1 MSDVYDLRALPLF
14 AECDDPELDLVAR
27 LLTPI
32 DASPGR
38 ILMVQDG
45 LARQFV
51 IVESGEVEV
60 VHHQPDGTDHVVTLG
75 PDSWVGEVGL
85 INHVPC
91 TAAVSTR
98 HGARVHVAGVDDP
111 HFFQTDDLERALA
124 GRPDGAFSL
133 LLSHSSLLHPRAE
146 AAGVRLMLSGHT
158 HGGQFCLPGGLS
170 LLNNTR
176 SPRRLL
182 KGAWRHGN
190 LHGYTSRGI
199 GCTGLPLRFNC
210 PPELVVHI
218 LEPA

>member
-98 HGARVHVAGVDDP
+98 HGARVHVAGAAEFRQLLDIASVARHLKASADNRMAENDLVD
-111 HFFQTDDLERALA
+111 A
-124 GRPDGAFSL
+124 G
-133 LLSHSSLLHPRAE
+133 
-146 AAGVRLMLSGHT
+146 
-158 HGGQFCLPGGLS
+158 
-170 LLNNTR
+170 
-176 SPRRLL
+176 
-182 KGAWRHGN
+182 
-190 LHGYTSRGI
+190 
-199 GCTGLPLRFNC
+199 
-210 PPELVVHI
+210 
-218 LEPA
+218 

>member
-91 TAAVSTR
+91 TATVSTR
-98 HGARVHVAGVDDP
+98 HGARVHVVVHQHQGRSVGLIVDSVLDVVEEAAALDGGRARPGVAGCAVIQGRITEVLDM
-111 HFFQTDDLERALA
+111 ERVLALGLAA
-124 GRPDGAFSL
+124 GLG
-133 LLSHSSLLHPRAE
+133 RAE
-146 AAGVRLMLSGHT
+146 EAT
-158 HGGQFCLPGGLS
+158 HG
-170 LLNNTR
+170 
-176 SPRRLL
+176 
-182 KGAWRHGN
+182 
-190 LHGYTSRGI
+190 
-199 GCTGLPLRFNC
+199 
-210 PPELVVHI
+210 
-218 LEPA
+218 